1 MSDPINVRRIIHVIH
16 ACNDYHA
23 VRLRYMNVFGA
34 LVFGEGYQPEADRD
48 MNLFYVGDFMIEPM
62 APRWTKT
69 PTHPMA
75 NIFQGYLNRFGEGW
89 HSYEVGVDNVDE
101 TVERLKAMNMRIS
114 PGVPFTHPLDSFGM
128 SIEIVGGG
136 KYAMRNDPIK
146 HGFDLQ
152 NWFRSDHPPYVGG
165 PGFHRA
171 HRVGHHGRAGP
182 SGQRLGGHAH
192 HGRQSY
198 VARAHGSRHRGTRG
212 NALCPHKTHRR
223 ARPGNGHDQAPHA
236 GHLLPRLEGGQLGT
250 GQDTPRRRGPAHA
263 KADPPGT
270 RFNSASK
277 RAPAYW
283 AASAYTQTTCS
294 APATNLSRPKC
305 PQIRAAHPR
314 RVPASRFG
322 VPRARGRRSGI
333 RKGGAGW
340 LATWRERPRS

>member
-16 ACNDYHA
+16 ACNDYHT

-152 NWFRSDHPPYVGG
+152 NWFRSDHP
-165 PGFHRA
+165 
-171 HRVGHHGRAGP
+171 
-182 SGQRLGGHAH
+182 L
-192 HGRQSY
+192 
-198 VARAHGSRHRGTRG
+198 T
-212 NALCPHKTHRR
+212 
-223 ARPGNGHDQAPHA
+223 
-236 GHLLPRLEGGQLGT
+236 LEGLDSIVHIVSDTTAARDHLVNVWGATPITEDKVMSPEPMDRAIVELG
-250 GQDTPRRRGPAHA
+250 
-263 KADPPGT
+263 GT
-270 RFNSASK
+270 RFVLIKPTGEQGPVTDTIK
-277 RAPAYW
+277 RRMLGIYSLAWKVGSLEQVKTHLADVVQR
-283 AASAYTQTTCS
+283 TQ
-294 APATNLSRPKC
+294 K
-305 PQIRAAHPR
+305 QIPGDPIQLRVEEGTSVLGGICIHPDDM
-314 RVPASRFG
+314 FG
-322 VPRARGRRSGI
+322 ARHEFI
-333 RKGGAGW
+333 EA
-340 LATWRERPRS
+340 